1 MRKIKQ
7 IVPAVPGTLVVF
19 YNHCWQTTSVEEVV
33 FWGLQRDDSNNCDY
47 VVPMVVNSMGA
58 FFTELDLP
66 ERQFPEG
73 DERHGEYSRVIA
85 YEIPGWG
92 RIQLDT
98 ETNDVDGPTVGGR
111 YLNQAQGYVPTL
123 SAPPKEAA

>member
-1 MRKIKQ
+1 VRKIKQ

-19 YNHCWQTTSVEEVV
+19 YNHCWQTTSVEEVA
-33 FWGLQRDDSNNCDY
+33 FWGLQRDESDNCDY
-47 VVPMVVNSMGA
+47 VVPMVINEMGG

-66 ERQFPEG
+66 ESEFPKG
-73 DERHGEYSRVIA
+73 DPRHDEYSRIIA

-98 ETNDVDGPTVGGR
+98 GTNDVDGPTVGGR
-111 YLNQAQGYVPTL
+111 YLNQAKGYVPTL
-123 SAPPKEAA
+123 GAPPKEAS